1 MNWEEKILEYLV
13 DNYRKSKKDTGDN
26 KTNRRTQVKPE
37 KFYKKYRENDGDFE
51 VISEMNRTVEE
62 LSAGGFLT
70 YDKEKFGT
78 QLNCIYLADEQIDK
92 VEDYLHKKYDFIPK
106 GMKKGEIQKIIAK
119 YHDLSETCAM
129 ECECLQKKLDHN
141 KIPKDYEELPEILDA
156 VAFIENNQT
165 ELFIREASMKIYGD
179 SKYFEENTLIPVC
192 QMLRKYKNRPCPS
205 EELLDEILV
214 GYGIKKE
221 PQKLCIK
228 GNFILSID
236 GKEMDFGVL
245 PEGIELDA
253 RSLERIDCI
262 KLGTTKFLTIE
273 NRTSYL
279 RYSAFD
285 EVIFYLGGYANRFQR
300 NFIKKVYEDN
310 PDVEYL
316 HFGDIDAGGFWI
328 HYNLCEITGVEFKTF
343 CMSMDELSRK
353 QYEHCLHPLTDNDIV
368 RLQELKEVDLY
379 ADTIQYMLQNNVKL
393 EQEIIS
399 FELMK

>member
-26 KTNRRTQVKPE
+26 KINRRTQVKPE
-37 KFYKKYRENDGDFE
+37 KLYKKYRENDGDFE
-51 VISEMNRTVEE
+51 VISEINRTVED
-62 LSAGGFLT
+62 LCARGFLA
-70 YDKEKFGT
+70 YDKEMFGT
-78 QLNCIYLADEQIDK
+78 QLNCIYLADEQIEV
-92 VEDYLHKKYDFIPK
+92 VEDYLHKKYEFIPK
-106 GMKKGEIQKIIAK
+106 GMKKDEIQEIIAR
-119 YHDLSETCAM
+119 YHDLSEICAM
-129 ECECLQKKLDHN
+129 ECDCLQQELDRN
-141 KIPKDYEELPEILDA
+141 KIPKDYKELPKVFDA

-165 ELFIREASMKIYGD
+165 ELFVREASMKIYGD

-192 QMLRKYKNRPCPS
+192 QMLRKYKNRPCS
-205 EELLDEILV
+205 LEELLDEILV
-214 GYGIKKE
+214 DFGIKKE

-236 GKEMDFGVL
+236 GKELDFSML

-253 RSLERIDCI
+253 RSIEKIDCI
-262 KLGTTKFLTIE
+262 KLGTTRFMTIE

-279 RYSAFD
+279 RYSAFS

-310 PDVEYL
+310 QDVEYL

-328 HYNLCEITGVEFKTF
+328 HYNLCKITGVEFKTF
-343 CMSMDELSRK
+343 SMSEDELTMK
-353 QYEHCLHPLTDNDIV
+353 QYKNCLQPLTDNDIA
-368 RLQELKEVDLY
+368 RLQELKEVEVY
-379 ADTIQYMLQNNVKL
+379 AGTIQYMLQNNVKL

-399 FELMK
+399 LELMK